1 MTLQVLNEEPLHL
14 DGKVVSSYQ
23 LPVGLIEVTS
33 VEPRLAQARA
43 LEQTVA
49 FEPGWK
55 VMEK

>member
-1 MTLQVLNEEPLHL
+1 
-14 DGKVVSSYQ
+14 
-23 LPVGLIEVTS
+23 VTS

-55 VMEK
+55 VKEK

>member
-1 MTLQVLNEEPLHL
+1 
-14 DGKVVSSYQ
+14 VVSSYQ